1 MKKAKDYL
9 IFPLDVPTYDE
20 AIRYV
25 DLLKEHVGIFKV
37 GLELFVSVGSK
48 ILNAIKERSEA
59 EIFLDLKFHDIPA
72 TVKRCLSG
80 CKYLWCDLYDR
91 AL

>member
-48 ILNAIKERSEA
+48 ILN
-59 EIFLDLKFHDIPA
+59 D
-72 TVKRCLSG
+72 
-80 CKYLWCDLYDR
+80 Y
-91 AL
+91 

>member
-37 GLELFVSVGSK
+37 GLELFVSVGPK
-48 ILNAIKERSEA
+48 ILNAIKKGVKQRY
-59 EIFLDLKFHDIPA
+59 FLI
-72 TVKRCLSG
+72 
-80 CKYLWCDLYDR
+80 
-91 AL
+91 